1 VLYPRLVFS
10 LELVVGE
17 YVSTEII
24 IGGILASDKVQEF
37 CDLINGS
44 GLSREFEGPNVD
56 INSAEDIVN
65 ILDDDHYL
73 HLCEMEANYGVLG
86 IEKDLRQLGLSFCK
100 LVDGK
105 SGFDPVFDIVLNQSP
120 GEDYNQS
127 PGEDYSV
134 TLSHSFF
141 YDMWNMVDLYRSGDT
156 EEAED
161 IARQYFP
168 EADWKM
174 PPFEVKDVQV

>member
-1 VLYPRLVFS
+1 VS
-10 LELVVGE
+10 L
-17 YVSTEII
+17 S
-24 IGGILASDKVQEF
+24 
-37 CDLINGS
+37 
-44 GLSREFEGPNVD
+44 
-56 INSAEDIVN
+56 
-65 ILDDDHYL
+65 
-73 HLCEMEANYGVLG
+73 VLG

-134 TLSHSFF
+134 TPSHSFF